1 MPSRTIQQQQE
12 HILKLLKDSTTIAL
26 FGSSGVG
33 KTWMARQ
40 ICSVCI
46 NKDLVCRTLWISLN
60 KRYDE
65 SSLYEDIAHQLS
77 IIPEEYEDPK
87 IKDARQEEGSLEVL
101 KQKITVKLREM
112 RSLKPK
118 KFLLLILDDDRS
130 KLGKEVITKLQEL
143 MPSELKS
150 LLKVLITRRNQESSE
165 QRREGT
171 EIEISLS
178 KNELGTLLEKKV
190 ERSIPERIKR
200 DIEGIAEK
208 DLTAAV
214 VVLIA
219 EALNHSG
226 DDDLGVLKL
235 ESALEEAT
243 SYKETDKCIR
253 SLLQYGYDMLPGNDA
268 RDMALVNCCWHS
280 RQFFLKHGG
289 VHYNELIASW
299 ILEGY
304 FDPFVHLVE
313 AYVEGHCVLYNLIDR
328 GMLKMQD
335 DDFVLMEEIA
345 LTVPDCRRVG
355 YEQTSS
361 LGLASVLEDGNW
373 KGLGIVT
380 PTDDMIKTPCH
391 KERWDRIST
400 LLIDG
405 SRLCREVPETFL
417 QQMHGL
423 QALAIFN
430 PNFKSLPSILSKLDK
445 LHMLVVRDCDKLEN
459 IDDIR
464 ELKSLI
470 VLEISGASSVKI
482 ITDEFFNE
490 MPHLQILNFSALQVQ
505 LLPSSLFKLGEL
517 RHLILRGCSNLREL
531 PPLKELQKLEV
542 LDLSGSQKH

>member
-1 MPSRTIQQQQE
+1 MASGTIQQQQK
-12 HILKLLKDSTTIAL
+12 HILKRLKDSKVTTIAL
-26 FGSSGVG
+26 CGSSGVG

-40 ICSVCI
+40 ISSDCI
-46 NKDLVCRTLWISLN
+46 NEDLVCRILWISLN

-77 IIPEEYEDPK
+77 IIPEESEDPK
-87 IKDARQEEGSLEVL
+87 IKDAKQEEGSLEVL
-101 KQKITVKLREM
+101 KQMITVKLRKM

-118 KFLLLILDDDRS
+118 KFLLLVLDDVQS
-130 KLGKEVITKLQEL
+130 KSGKEVITKLQEL
-143 MPSELKS
+143 VPSEPKN

-171 EIEISLS
+171 EIESSFQEKEEEIEISLS

-219 EALNHSG
+219 ESLNHSG
-226 DDDLGVLKL
+226 DDDLGALKL

-253 SLLQYGYDMLPGNDA
+253 SLSQYGYDMLPGNDA
-268 RDMALVNCCWHS
+268 RDIALVNCCWHS
-280 RQFFLKHGG
+280 RQFFLKHG

-304 FDPFVHLVE
+304 FDPFGRLVE
-313 AYVEGHCVLYNLIDR
+313 AYVEGHRVLYNLIDR

-361 LGLASVLEDGNW
+361 LGLASVFEDDNW

-391 KERWDRIST
+391 KERWDRVST

-430 PNFKSLPSILSKLDK
+430 PNFKSLPSILSKLESFTC
-445 LHMLVVRDCDKLEN
+445 LWSETVTSWRILMTSEN
-459 IDDIR
+459 
-464 ELKSLI
+464 
-470 VLEISGASSVKI
+470 SS
-482 ITDEFFNE
+482 
-490 MPHLQILNFSALQVQ
+490 H
-505 LLPSSLFKLGEL
+505 
-517 RHLILRGCSNLREL
+517 
-531 PPLKELQKLEV
+531 
-542 LDLSGSQKH
+542 